1 MSDNAYRPPAPSLP
15 ATVMDLLAQ
24 RKTMRA
30 RSLNDDVED
39 CHLKLYED
47 QSYRKL
53 FLPIWKEETIEGS
66 FIADDIT
73 AAMMIRDF
81 AKKNRLPIASNAK
94 LHAIV
99 RSLFVVCRRYQMD
112 RRTRQAMV
120 GGDTVSVN
128 DEHEHEAETHSAR
141 RAA

>member
-1 MSDNAYRPPAPSLP
+1 MSDNTTRVPAPPLP

-24 RKTMRA
+24 RKTMRS

-39 CHLKLYED
+39 CHLKLYEEPP
-47 QSYRKL
+47 YRKL
-53 FLPIWKEETIEGS
+53 FLPIWKEETVEGS

-94 LHAIV
+94 LQAIV
-99 RSLFVVCRRYQMD
+99 RSLGVVCRRYQMD
-112 RRTRQAMV
+112 RKTRQGLV
-120 GGDTVSVN
+120 GGETVPF
-128 DEHEHEAETHSAR
+128 DDHDGEEPDSAR